1 MKDFYDVWLLASEFP
16 LNGDVL
22 TEAIKATFAHR
33 NTAVDPTPIA
43 FTTAFFDQPSTS
55 AQWRAFRTRLRP
67 ARCPETLLEVV
78 DTLRAFLSPIARA
91 CMDRSVFKL
100 HWTPGGPWGQP
111 IAR

>member
-16 LNGDVL
+16 FDGDVL
-22 TEAIKATFAHR
+22 TDAINATFVHR

-55 AQWRAFRTRLRP
+55 AQWRAFRTRLLP

-91 CMDRSVFKL
+91 CTDRAPFNL
-100 HWTPGGPWGQP
+100 HWTPRGPWGEP
-111 IAR
+111 IST